1 MFKNNRE
8 NQSHKKRLRF
18 AAHLF
23 SAGDSNGDFKSS
35 YNNEAGQD
43 DEYYY
48 QSFQGRKYENTPSY
62 ENAPRRMISSL
73 DQKVS
78 SNKTKIAFRYKDK
91 A

>member
-23 SAGDSNGDFKSS
+23 SASDSNGDFKSS

-48 QSFQGRKYENTPSY
+48 QSFQGRNY
-62 ENAPRRMISSL
+62 ENASSSDIAQRRKISSL
-73 DQKVS
+73 EQKVS
-78 SNKTKIAFRYKDK
+78 FSKTKKCLSLQG
-91 A
+91 